1 MTKVMGMTAE
11 DWSLVKSAFASALN
25 QPEPVRREYLAA
37 AYGDRPAIVSY
48 VLDLLANHHED
59 IDGTASVAA
68 NNEPPVFQPG
78 ELVAGRFRIVRMLGK
93 GGMGQVFL
101 AHDGT
106 LQEPTALKTLRPSL
120 AVDREFVER
129 FHREIKVARGVS
141 HPNLCKIFDKVEHFQ
156 GETKVHCFAMELLRG
171 ESLADFI
178 ARSRPLG
185 HREALSLLGPMA
197 NALAALHDSGIFHRD
212 LKPSNVILVE
222 RPGSEPRVVVTDFGL
237 AKPTLGGAALFES
250 HPNERV
256 GSPYFMAPELW
267 GDGPPTVASDV
278 YALGLILDE
287 MVTES
292 PAFSTASLV
301 SFYHSRFQSGPI
313 PPGQRSKDLPIH
325 WQNAILR
332 CLSTD
337 PRNRYQSCPEF
348 MADLESPSSP
358 DRIRVASSP
367 LSFVPQNGVNSGL
380 LGQTIAVMPFADLSP
395 DQSQAYLCDGFAEE
409 LIHMLSRIPFMRV
422 VARASVFEVRRAN
435 LSPREIG
442 QTLHATHLI
451 CGSVRKSGG
460 RLRVGVQLV
469 HASDEYNIWSEQFD
483 REMTDVF
490 AIQEEIA
497 QATIE
502 LLMGKLDANRLIS
515 EFRPPTCNMESYHAY
530 LQGLFEFNQHTSAS
544 LERAIGFL
552 ERAIDTDP
560 NSALAYGAL
569 ADCYCTQE
577 WYGARPA
584 GQVMPIAKES
594 ASHAIQI
601 DSSLANVHCTLGRIC
616 ARFEWDWESAA
627 REFKRALALGPTTA
641 RPYFSYALDYLTP
654 LGLLDDAVRYIRI
667 ALEFDPLSP
676 ILHSA
681 LGGCLFRMQAYELS
695 ERTLRNALKMNP
707 DFYHLHWSLAR
718 TLEQLG
724 RYDEA
729 VQEYESAVQ
738 ANQDNHLIYA
748 ELGHCYGKM
757 GKNENAEVVLKDL
770 MAAKANE
777 YISPLCL
784 AFAHLGLSHTFECL
798 NAIEAAAKQ
807 RVGPL
812 IWISIDP
819 RLDSLKSNERFQRVR
834 SSMRILT
841 SNRAVSLIEGEVI
854 R

>member
-1 MTKVMGMTAE
+1 MTAE
-11 DWSLVKSAFASALN
+11 DWSLVKSAFESALD
-25 QPEPVRREYLAA
+25 QPETGRREYLQAA
-37 AYGDRPAIVSY
+37 FGDHPGIVSY
-48 VLDLLANHHED
+48 VIDLLANHRED
-59 IDGTASVAA
+59 NDGTASAPA
-68 NNEPPVFQPG
+68 NKEPPVFKPG
-78 ELVAGRFRIVRMLGK
+78 ETVAGRFRIVRMLGS

-106 LQEPTALKTLRPSL
+106 LGVQTALKALHPTL

-129 FHREIKVARGVS
+129 FHREIVVAREVS
-141 HPNLCKIFDKVEHFQ
+141 HPNLCRIFDKVEHSQ
-156 GETKVHCFAMELLRG
+156 GETVVHCFAMELLKG
-171 ESLADFI
+171 ESLADLI

-185 HREALSLLGPMA
+185 TREALSLLRPIA
-197 NALAALHDSGIFHRD
+197 NALAALHESGVIHRD

-222 RPGSEPRVVVTDFGL
+222 RPGNQPRVVVTDFGL
-237 AKPTLGGAALFES
+237 AKPAIGGSALFES
-250 HPNERV
+250 HNKERI

-267 GDGPPTVASDV
+267 GDGRPTVTSDV

-287 MVTES
+287 MVTAS
-292 PAFSTASLV
+292 PAFATASLA
-301 SFYHSRFQSGPI
+301 SFYHSRFQAGPI
-313 PPGQRSKDLPIH
+313 PPGQRSNGLPVP

-332 CLSTD
+332 CLATD
-337 PRNRYQSCPEF
+337 PRNRYQSC
-348 MADLESPSSP
+348 LELISELETPPPPDGIRGRSDVLSSLP
-358 DRIRVASSP
+358 QSS
-367 LSFVPQNGVNSGL
+367 FNSGL
-380 LGQTIAVMPFADLSP
+380 PGQTIAVMPFVDLSP
-395 DQSQAYLCDGFAEE
+395 DASQAYFCDGFAEE
-409 LIHMLSRIPFMRV
+409 LIHLLSQIPSVRV
-422 VARASVFEVRRAN
+422 VARGSVFELRRAN
-435 LSPREIG
+435 LSHQEIG
-442 QTLHATHLI
+442 RTLHATHLI
-451 CGSVRKSGG
+451 CGSVRKSGD
-460 RLRVGVQLV
+460 RLRVSVQLV
-469 HASDEYNIWSEQFD
+469 QAAEEYNIWSHQFD

-502 LLMGKLDANRLIS
+502 LLKGKLDANRFVS
-515 EFRPPTCNMESYHAY
+515 EFRPPTCNMESYHSY

-544 LERAIGFL
+544 LVRAIAFF
-552 ERAIDTDP
+552 ERAIDSDRDF
-560 NSALAYGAL
+560 ALAYGGL

-584 GQVMPIAKES
+584 GQVMPNAKES

-601 DSSLANVHCTLGRIC
+601 DSSLAHVRCTLGRIC

-681 LGGCLFRMQAYELS
+681 LGGCLFRMHAYELS
-695 ERTLRNALKMNP
+695 ERNLRNALKMTP

-729 VQEYESAVQ
+729 VQEYESAIR

-748 ELGHCYGKM
+748 ELGHCYGRM
-757 GKNENAEVVLKDL
+757 GKDENAEVVLKNL
-770 MAAKANE
+770 LAAEANE

-784 AFAHLGLSHTFECL
+784 AFAHLGLSHTSKCL
-798 NAIEAAAKQ
+798 DAIEAAAEQ

-819 RLDSLKSNERFQRVR
+819 RLDSLRSDSRFQRVR

-841 SNRAVSLIEGEVI
+841 SHPAVGLVEGEVT